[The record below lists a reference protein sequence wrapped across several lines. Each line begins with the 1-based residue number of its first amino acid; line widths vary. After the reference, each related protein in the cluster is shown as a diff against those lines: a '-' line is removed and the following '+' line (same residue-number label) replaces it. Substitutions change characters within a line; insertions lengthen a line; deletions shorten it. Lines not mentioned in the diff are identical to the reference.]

1 VLYAL
6 LGLTLVHMLPVFM
19 SLARMSL
26 RADEKLCM
34 GWSGS
39 RGRLSIVFAVTVL
52 EEHLAGGGTI
62 VLGVVADGLSANPLV
77 AALAARIKRSEGKSA
92 AHESVKEPR
101 RPVMILSRKAKEAI
115 KIGLAM
121 TITYGIALQMDWDK
135 PVWAGFA
142 VALVSLAT
150 VGQSFNKAALRM
162 SGTLVATVVAL
173 VIIGLFPQDRWL
185 FMLLL
190 SGWVGYCTYMMGGAK
205 YQYFWNVCGFVSII
219 VCMSGGPDSA
229 NAFRIAI
236 LRSQETGLG
245 ILVYSLVAILLW
257 PTKSRGAFDAA
268 AAKLAATQRRLHQAF
283 LKQMGNKDNTAETQ
297 ELRTQLL
304 QEQSRFGQLLEG
316 AETDSYEVWEMRQQ
330 WQKFQRLSTDFASTM
345 AGWHGNFIELQ
356 MLDIHSLLP
365 NLETFGAE
373 LDMRFS
379 DAARMLAGQPPER
392 QPTAI
397 ELALDEAVI
406 QSLSHFHRAALAVT
420 RTRLQQL
427 ETLSRSLFDIVC
439 DIKGFGQAAD
449 VVTTAS
455 QPHTGFVF
463 DPDRLTGVV
472 RIMTTLWLTYFA
484 LIYIPD
490 MPGGPG
496 LVNMAG
502 VFAMILVGTP
512 QLPISKMLMPIAGSV
527 LFGAVIHIFVM
538 PQLSN
543 FIELGLLLFA
553 TTFGIC
559 YLFAAPQQA
568 LSKLF
573 GLAIF
578 IAIANIVNQQTYSFF
593 GITTTAMMFVIIFLL
608 LYIITNIPF
617 SGRPEKVFLRLL
629 GRYFR
634 SCGYLIHNLHRNPQ
648 KRETRFVRWQRN
660 YHVHQLAGL
669 PKKLGVWARFIDS
682 KALPGSSPPQIQ
694 AVLTG
699 LQALSYRMQELL
711 AERGTPQSQHL
722 IQELHTDFR
731 AWRLKVLETFQLLS
745 KDPAAEGRE
754 TFRTRLAGII
764 EGLEARIQEA
774 LDKAAEGQFSD
785 REGENFYRLLGAY
798 RGVSEAMV
806 DYSGNAGVIDWVPWR
821 EDKF

>member
-1 VLYAL
+1 
-6 LGLTLVHMLPVFM
+6 
-19 SLARMSL
+19 
-26 RADEKLCM
+26 
-34 GWSGS
+34 
-39 RGRLSIVFAVTVL
+39 
-52 EEHLAGGGTI
+52 
-62 VLGVVADGLSANPLV
+62 
-77 AALAARIKRSEGKSA
+77 
-92 AHESVKEPR
+92 
-101 RPVMILSRKAKEAI
+101 MILSRKAKEAI

-173 VIIGLFPQDRWL
+173 AIIALFPQDRWQ

-229 NAFRIAI
+229 NAFKIAI

-257 PTKSRGAFDAA
+257 PTKSQADFDNA
-268 AAKLAATQRRLHQAF
+268 AAKLAATQRRLYQVF
-283 LKQMGNKDNTAETQ
+283 LAQMSNKDIGAETQ

-304 QEQSRFGQLLEG
+304 QEQTRFGQLLEA

-330 WQKFQRLSTDFASTM
+330 WRQFQRLSTDFTTTM
-345 AGWHGNFIELQ
+345 AGWHKNFIELQ
-356 MLDIHSLLP
+356 MLDIHSFLP
-365 NLETFGAE
+365 NLKAFGAE
-373 LDMRFS
+373 LDERFVQIE
-379 DAARMLAGQPPER
+379 RMLAGQPPEH

-397 ELALDEAVI
+397 DLDLNKTEI

-420 RTRLQQL
+420 RTRLQHL
-427 ETLSRSLFDIVC
+427 ETLSRPLFDIVC
-439 DIKGFGQAAD
+439 DIKEFGQAVD
-449 VVTTAS
+449 VTATPS

-472 RIMTTLWLTYFA
+472 RVMTTLWLTYLA

-502 VFAMILVGTP
+502 VFAMILAGTP
-512 QLPISKMLMPIAGSV
+512 QLPISKMFMPIAGSV

-559 YLFAAPQQA
+559 YLFAAPKQA

-578 IAIANIVNQQTYSFF
+578 IAIANIVNQQTYSFL

-617 SGRPEKVFLRLL
+617 SARPEKVFLRLL
-629 GRYFR
+629 GRFFH
-634 SCGYLIHNLHRNPQ
+634 SCGYLIHNLHRNPR
-648 KRETRFVRWQRN
+648 KRETRFVRWQKTF
-660 YHVHQLAGL
+660 HVHELAGL

-682 KALPGSSPPQIQ
+682 KALPGISPLQIQ

-699 LQALSYRMQELL
+699 LQALSYRMQELR
-711 AERGTPQSQHL
+711 AESGGAKAHSL
-722 IQELHTDFR
+722 VKELQQDIK
-731 AWRLKVLETFQLLS
+731 AWRDRVEETLQ
-745 KDPAAEGRE
+745 
-754 TFRTRLAGII
+754 RLAGENNAGDKETLQNRLAALIDHLEQRI
-764 EGLEARIQEA
+764 EETMGR
-774 LDKAAEGQFSD
+774 AAEKPLTD
-785 REGENFYRLLGAY
+785 RDNENFYRLLGAF
-798 RGVSEAMV
+798 RGVSEALV
-806 DYSGNAGVIDWVPWR
+806 ECAGSSGTIDWTPWR
-821 EDKF
+821 EERF